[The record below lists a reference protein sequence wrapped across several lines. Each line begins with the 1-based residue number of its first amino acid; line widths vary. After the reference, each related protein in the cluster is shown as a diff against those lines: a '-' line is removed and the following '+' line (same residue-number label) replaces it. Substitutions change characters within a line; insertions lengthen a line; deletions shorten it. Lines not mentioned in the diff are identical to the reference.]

1 MCNPRQ
7 RAAVNLS
14 TDIPEAF
21 PEQCTQSEYLEGS
34 MAQVNARIDKGIYD
48 LLSQYSGVNRGAG
61 IEVHG

>member
-1 MCNPRQ
+1 
-7 RAAVNLS
+7 
-14 TDIPEAF
+14 
-21 PEQCTQSEYLEGS
+21 